1 MSKNNPIFTWLLFA
15 IVLGMVVLALASCK
29 SVGQYIP
36 TTNVS
41 QHDHDSVRTE
51 YVHDSVYIDRIHKEI
66 IKGDTVIIHDSIF
79 RDRWHNRDIH
89 DSIYINNTD
98 TIYQT
103 IQVEKKGSAFLRN
116 SGIALWV
123 IIALLIIAVIVG
135 IVLKFAK

>member
-1 MSKNNPIFTWLLFA
+1 MKAGLKIIL
-15 IVLGMVVLALASCK
+15 ILAVFLVSCK
-29 SVGQYIP
+29 TLPPVPYP
-36 TTNVS
+36 TNVS
-41 QHDHDSVRTE
+41 QHDRDSVRTE
-51 YVHDSVYIDRIHKEI
+51 YIHDSIYIDRIHKEI
-66 IKGDTVIIHDSIF
+66 VKGDTVIIHDSIF

-103 IQVEKKGSAFLRN
+103 VTVEKKGSAFLRN